1 MTTAAAKAA
10 AEAAAVL
17 TPEERVAV
25 EAVAEVEVSVV
36 AGAKGHNTLHIYV
49 WTSGFTLMQL
59 WPYWY
64 LFHSSKSPKVKSSRR
79 SRSRSRSVSSRS
91 RSGSKGRSISR

>member
-49 WTSGFTLMQL
+49 WTSGLL
-59 WPYWY
+59 
-64 LFHSSKSPKVKSSRR
+64 
-79 SRSRSRSVSSRS
+79 
-91 RSGSKGRSISR
+91 